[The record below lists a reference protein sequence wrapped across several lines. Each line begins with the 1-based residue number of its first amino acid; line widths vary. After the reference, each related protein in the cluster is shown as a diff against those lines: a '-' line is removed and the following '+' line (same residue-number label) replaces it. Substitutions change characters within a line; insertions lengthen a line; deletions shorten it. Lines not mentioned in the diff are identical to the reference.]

1 MKNSIYYSN
10 LGDQANFKIVLII
23 INICLVV
30 EGVKIHLQDI
40 ALWGSQTTL

>member
-10 LGDQANFKIVLII
+10 LSDQANFKIAII
-23 INICLVV
+23 INIFLVV
-30 EGVKIHLQDI
+30 AGVKIHLQDI